1 MRKDKPSS
9 LEGVELT
16 FKGEVEGKG
25 KMLKDVAQAEL
36 RDTKRSSQVGLLQK
50 GFLEEGT
57 FGLHLRGRNT
67 WISKGWGRMNNIW
80 TFLLGQGG
88 VGRGKGGET
97 CLLNSTSV
105 S

>member
-1 MRKDKPSS
+1 MRKNKRSS

-16 FKGEVEGKG
+16 CKGEVEGKG
-25 KMLKDVAQAEL
+25 KMLKDVAQAEP

-57 FGLHLRGRNT
+57 FGLHLRGRNA
-67 WISKGWGRMNNIW
+67 WISKGWGRMNKI
-80 TFLLGQGG
+80 FVGQGG
-88 VGRGKGGET
+88 VGSGKGGET
-97 CLLNSTSV
+97 CLLTSTAV

>member
-1 MRKDKPSS
+1 MRKNKRSS

-16 FKGEVEGKG
+16 CKGEVEGKG

-36 RDTKRSSQVGLLQK
+36 RDTERSSQVGLLQK

-57 FGLHLRGRNT
+57 FGLHLRGRTN
-67 WISKGWGRMNNIW
+67 KV
-80 TFLLGQGG
+80 FVGQGG
-88 VGRGKGGET
+88 VGSGKGGET
-97 CLLNSTSV
+97 CLLNSTAV